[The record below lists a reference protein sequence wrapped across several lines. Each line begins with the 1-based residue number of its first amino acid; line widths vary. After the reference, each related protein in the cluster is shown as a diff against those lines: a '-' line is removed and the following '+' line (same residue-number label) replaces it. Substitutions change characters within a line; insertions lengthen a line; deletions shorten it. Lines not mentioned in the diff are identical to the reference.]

1 MLHARIAKLLP
12 KGERRLAKKYVYPC
26 LGGVAVLLLALCV
39 FVPSAGVV
47 GVAAAGVVLYGISLA
62 AGAWVLPAAS
72 AVYAAASVCF
82 SGADMLGITGAVLL
96 CALSLPRMLRSKLPL
111 WWEIALCA
119 AVGVIAVCGTLG
131 VFALATGRSVR
142 GAIVAYYEKLAF
154 DPLASAL
161 AKRHYG
167 RLTAEQLGHTPFVP
181 ADELYVADT
190 LKAYAA
196 HVGSE
201 LEGNTL
207 WYVTGFGAFAGG
219 VSCAGSA
226 AIAKCDGVLPVEP
239 RLRDLRLGKT
249 YLAAAVAPALA
260 FALLGF
266 YEPMQPVT
274 RTVVNLMITLPT
286 CFCGITLLFHSLC
299 RIPGKAGR
307 ITAQIVFWA
316 AVAALALFFEWG
328 LLVFGFLGLADCVLH
343 VRKLLDW
350 ALSQR

>member
-1 MLHARIAKLLP
+1 M
-12 KGERRLAKKYVYPC
+12 AKKYVYPC

-39 FVPSAGVV
+39 FMPSASVA
-47 GVAAAGVVLYGISLA
+47 GVAAAGVLLYGISLA
-62 AGAWVLPAAS
+62 AGAWVLPAAA

-96 CALSLPRMLRSKLPL
+96 CALSLPRMLRKKLPL

-131 VFALATGRSVR
+131 VFALATGKSVR
-142 GAIVAYYEKLAF
+142 GAIVAYYEKLSF

-161 AKRHYG
+161 AKRYYAEC
-167 RLTAEQLGHTPFVP
+167 TAEQLGHAPFVP

-190 LKAYAA
+190 LAAYAS
-196 HVGSE
+196 HIGSE

-219 VSCAGSA
+219 VSCAGAA
-226 AIAKCDGVLPVEP
+226 AIAKTDGVLPVEP
-239 RLRDLRLGKT
+239 RLRDMRLGKT
-249 YLAAAVAPALA
+249 YLLAAVVPALA

-274 RTVVNLMITLPT
+274 RTVVNLMVTLPT

-299 RIPGKAGR
+299 RIPGRAGR
-307 ITAQIVFWA
+307 IAAQIVFWA

-350 ALSQR
+350 ALS